1 MGVYA
6 GSQGGALAEEPE
18 MLTLHLTWGRADE
31 EISFLCHNLIPLP
44 GPQIPPFLIP
54 WELCLM
60 ILYSIWDLPPLLLAH
75 LLQQGTLIVTGILKT
90 LPGWI
95 HGLKSHPAGTA
106 VTVPT
111 SPSGYS
117 PVLLTGPSTWAFLSV
132 PGLSRLS
139 PLISSIMF
147 MLMTHVP
154 KWSFVHSIKIY
165 GIPTLCQTSCQLGI

>member
-1 MGVYA
+1 
-6 GSQGGALAEEPE
+6 
-18 MLTLHLTWGRADE
+18 
-31 EISFLCHNLIPLP
+31 
-44 GPQIPPFLIP
+44 
-54 WELCLM
+54 M

-117 PVLLTGPSTWAFLSV
+117 PVLLTGPSMWAFLSV

-147 MLMTHVP
+147 MLMTHYLNGHLFIQSKFMEYLLYARRRASWGYDGEQDRHCPLTWCNV
-154 KWSFVHSIKIY
+154 WSRNMNK
-165 GIPTLCQTSCQLGI
+165 LQLADNDMGCEGNCHRQDSYERLLQGGSV